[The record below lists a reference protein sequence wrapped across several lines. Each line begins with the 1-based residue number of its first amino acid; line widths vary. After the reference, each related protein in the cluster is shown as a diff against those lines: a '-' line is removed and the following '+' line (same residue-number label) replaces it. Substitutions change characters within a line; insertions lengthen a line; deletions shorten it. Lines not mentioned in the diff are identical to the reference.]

1 MSCSIYLSLTGEKQ
15 GCISSGCGD
24 ISSIGNKCQ
33 VGHLDEIFVY
43 SVNYGIQMMDN
54 KSLSPLTIAKPID
67 KSSPLLFQA
76 VNDNEMMQCEFNFYR
91 LGSAGFMENY
101 YKIKLQNA
109 RIIDIH
115 VAHPHSMTHNDSQPE
130 EIMSFQYSTLTI
142 EHVIANTSGWVAWR
156 DM

>member
-67 KSSPLLFQA
+67 KSPPLFFQA
-76 VNDNEMMQCEFNFYR
+76 VNDNERMQCEFNFYR
-91 LGSAGFMENY
+91 LGSYCVMVNY
-101 YKIKLQNA
+101 YQITLQNA
-109 RIIDIH
+109 STIDIH
-115 VAHPHSMTHNDSQPE
+115 VTHSHPKIGRESCRARE
-130 EIMSFQYSTLTI
+130 
-142 EHVIANTSGWVAWR
+142 
-156 DM
+156 